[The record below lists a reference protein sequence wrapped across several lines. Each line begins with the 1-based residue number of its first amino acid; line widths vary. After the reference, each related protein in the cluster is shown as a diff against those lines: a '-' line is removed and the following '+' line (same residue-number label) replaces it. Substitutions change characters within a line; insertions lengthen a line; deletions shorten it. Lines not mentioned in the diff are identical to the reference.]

1 MSEIGCYFFPVLGV
15 GSNLCIS
22 IFLIRVED
30 VLLYKLLEFIIVG
43 LGFKSR
49 YISYI
54 QSPELMNK
62 FLIFSALCLVFVSCA
77 TVKPGPDY
85 SKLSA
90 QELLQEATQIA
101 QSTMLVDGHVDL
113 PYRMKVGGFTLKRE
127 VLDVSVR
134 TPDGNFD
141 YPRAKAGGLDA
152 PFMSIY
158 IPAANQ
164 AVRGASKALADTLI
178 SMTERL
184 ATTFPDKF
192 AMAYSPA
199 DVQANFAKGLISLP
213 MGMENGAGIEDD
225 LANVKY
231 FHRRGIRYITLTHGK
246 DNLIGD
252 ASYDTSAT
260 HGGLSVFGEKVVAE
274 MNRVGIMVD
283 LSHVSDRTFRQ
294 ALAFT
299 KVPVI
304 ASHSSVRKFTPGFE
318 RNMSDELIE
327 GLAKNG
333 GVIMINF
340 GGAFLDSA
348 YTVGTVQVR
357 EHVVNWLAENNLSR
371 SDPQAQQYIQDYTSK
386 YTPFPTVDRVA
397 DHIDHV
403 VRLVGIDH
411 VGLGSD
417 FDGVGDSLP
426 TGLKDVSMFP
436 NLFAELLRRGYSKKD
451 LEKICYKN
459 IFRVWEAVENFA
471 ATQK

>member
-1 MSEIGCYFFPVLGV
+1 ML
-15 GSNLCIS
+15 
-22 IFLIRVED
+22 
-30 VLLYKLLEFIIVG
+30 
-43 LGFKSR
+43 R
-49 YISYI
+49 YI
-54 QSPELMNK
+54 
-62 FLIFSALCLVFVSCA
+62 IFGITLLLGSASMA
-77 TVKPGPDY
+77 QQGSIDY
-85 SKLSA
+85 RKLSDA
-90 QELLQEATQIA
+90 ERLQAAKEIA
-101 QSTMLVDGHVDL
+101 QSTIVVDGHVDL

-141 YPRAKAGGLDA
+141 YPRAKEGGLDA

-164 AVRGASKALADTLI
+164 AIRGASKALADTLI
-178 SMTERL
+178 AMTERV

-199 DVQANFAKGLISLP
+199 DVRANFAKGLISLP

-225 LANVKY
+225 LANVAY

-252 ASYDTSAT
+252 ASYDTTAT
-260 HGGLSVFGEKVVAE
+260 YGGLSAFGEKVVAE

-283 LSHVSDRTFRQ
+283 LSHVSDNTFRD
-294 ALAFT
+294 ALAIT

-318 RNMSDELIE
+318 RNMSDELIQ

-333 GVIMINF
+333 GVMMINF

-348 YTVGTVQVR
+348 YTAGTAQVR
-357 EHVVNWLAENNLSR
+357 EHVVNWLAENKLSR
-371 SDPQAQQYIQDYTSK
+371 SDPRAQQYIEEYTAK
-386 YTPFPTVDRVA
+386 NTPFPTVARVA
-397 DHIDHV
+397 DHFDHV
-403 VRLVGIDH
+403 VRLVGIDY

-417 FDGVGDSLP
+417 YDGVGDSLP

-436 NLFAELLRRGYSKKD
+436 NLFAELLRRGYSKED

-459 IFRVWEAVENFA
+459 IFRVWQAVEDFA
-471 ATQK
+471 SAQK

>member
-1 MSEIGCYFFPVLGV
+1 ML
-15 GSNLCIS
+15 
-22 IFLIRVED
+22 
-30 VLLYKLLEFIIVG
+30 
-43 LGFKSR
+43 R
-49 YISYI
+49 Y
-54 QSPELMNK
+54 
-62 FLIFSALCLVFVSCA
+62 LIFGITLLLGSASMA
-77 TVKPGPDY
+77 QQASIDY
-85 SKLSA
+85 RKLSDA
-90 QELLQEATQIA
+90 DRLQAAKEIA
-101 QSTMLVDGHVDL
+101 QSTIVVDGHVDL

-141 YPRAKAGGLDA
+141 HPRAKEGGLDA

-164 AVRGASKALADTLI
+164 AIRGASKALADTLI
-178 SMTERL
+178 AMTERV
-184 ATTFPDKF
+184 AATFPEKF

-199 DVQANFAKGLISLP
+199 DVRSNFAKGLISLP

-225 LANVKY
+225 LANVAY

-252 ASYDTSAT
+252 ASYDTTAT
-260 HGGLSVFGEKVVAE
+260 YGGLSAFGEKVVAE

-283 LSHVSDRTFRQ
+283 LSHVSDNTFRD
-294 ALAFT
+294 ALAIT

-318 RNMSDELIE
+318 RNMSDELIQ

-333 GVIMINF
+333 GVMMINF
-340 GGAFLDSA
+340 GGAFLDSD
-348 YTVGTVQVR
+348 YTAGTAQVR
-357 EHVVNWLAENNLSR
+357 EHLVNWLAENKLSR
-371 SDPQAQQYIQDYTSK
+371 SDPRAQQYIEEYTAK
-386 YTPFPTVDRVA
+386 FTPFPTVARVA
-397 DHIDHV
+397 DHFDHV
-403 VRLVGIDH
+403 VQLVGIDY

-417 FDGVGDSLP
+417 YDGVGDSLP

-436 NLFAELLRRGYSKKD
+436 NLFAELLRRGYSKED

-459 IFRVWEAVENFA
+459 VFRVWQAVEDFA
-471 ATQK
+471 AAQK

>member
-1 MSEIGCYFFPVLGV
+1 ML
-15 GSNLCIS
+15 
-22 IFLIRVED
+22 
-30 VLLYKLLEFIIVG
+30 
-43 LGFKSR
+43 R
-49 YISYI
+49 Y
-54 QSPELMNK
+54 
-62 FLIFSALCLVFVSCA
+62 LIFGITLFLGSASMA
-77 TVKPGPDY
+77 QQASIDY
-85 SKLSA
+85 RKLSDA
-90 QELLQEATQIA
+90 ERLQVAKEIA
-101 QSTMLVDGHVDL
+101 QSTIVVDGHVDL

-141 YPRAKAGGLDA
+141 YPRAKEGGLDA

-164 AVRGASKALADTLI
+164 AIRGASKALADTLI
-178 SMTERL
+178 AMTERV
-184 ATTFPDKF
+184 AATFPDKF

-199 DVQANFAKGLISLP
+199 DVRSNFAKGLISLP

-225 LANVKY
+225 LANVAY

-252 ASYDTSAT
+252 ASYDTTAT
-260 HGGLSVFGEKVVAE
+260 YGGLSAFGEKVVAE

-283 LSHVSDRTFRQ
+283 LSHVSDNTFRD
-294 ALAFT
+294 ALAIT

-318 RNMSDELIE
+318 RNMSDELIQ

-333 GVIMINF
+333 GVMMINF

-348 YTVGTVQVR
+348 YTAGTAQVR
-357 EHVVNWLAENNLSR
+357 EHVVNWLAENKLSR
-371 SDPQAQQYIQDYTSK
+371 SDPRAQQYIEEYTAK
-386 YTPFPTVDRVA
+386 FTPFPTVARVA
-397 DHIDHV
+397 DHFDHV
-403 VRLVGIDH
+403 VQLVGIDY

-417 FDGVGDSLP
+417 YDGVGDSLP

-436 NLFAELLRRGYSKKD
+436 NLFAELLRRGYSKED

-459 IFRVWEAVENFA
+459 VFRVWQAVEDFSA
-471 ATQK
+471 SQK

>member
-1 MSEIGCYFFPVLGV
+1 ML
-15 GSNLCIS
+15 
-22 IFLIRVED
+22 
-30 VLLYKLLEFIIVG
+30 
-43 LGFKSR
+43 R
-49 YISYI
+49 Y
-54 QSPELMNK
+54 
-62 FLIFSALCLVFVSCA
+62 LIFGITLLLGSASMA
-77 TVKPGPDY
+77 QQASIDY
-85 SKLSA
+85 RKLSDA
-90 QELLQEATQIA
+90 DLLKAAKEIA
-101 QSTMLVDGHVDL
+101 QSTIVVDGHVDL

-141 YPRAKAGGLDA
+141 YPRAKEGGLDA

-164 AVRGASKALADTLI
+164 AIRGASKALADTLI
-178 SMTERL
+178 AMTERV
-184 ATTFPDKF
+184 AATFPEKF

-199 DVQANFAKGLISLP
+199 DVRSNFAKGLISLP

-225 LANVKY
+225 LANVAY

-252 ASYDTSAT
+252 ASYDTTAT
-260 HGGLSVFGEKVVAE
+260 YGGLSAFGEKVVVE

-283 LSHVSDRTFRQ
+283 LSHVSDNTFRD
-294 ALAFT
+294 ALAIT

-318 RNMSDELIE
+318 RNMSDELIQ

-333 GVIMINF
+333 GVMMINF

-348 YTVGTVQVR
+348 YTAGTAQVR
-357 EHVVNWLAENNLSR
+357 EHLVNWLAENKLSR
-371 SDPQAQQYIQDYTSK
+371 SDPRAEQYIEEYTAK
-386 YTPFPTVDRVA
+386 FTPFPTVARVA
-397 DHIDHV
+397 DHFDHV
-403 VRLVGIDH
+403 VQLVGIDY

-417 FDGVGDSLP
+417 YDGVGDSLP

-436 NLFAELLRRGYSKKD
+436 NLFAELLRRGYSKED

-459 IFRVWEAVENFA
+459 VFRVWQAVEDFA
-471 ATQK
+471 AAQK

>member
-1 MSEIGCYFFPVLGV
+1 MLRYFIFGITLLLG
-15 GSNLCIS
+15 SASMAQQAS
-22 IFLIRVED
+22 I
-30 VLLYKLLEFIIVG
+30 
-43 LGFKSR
+43 
-49 YISYI
+49 
-54 QSPELMNK
+54 
-62 FLIFSALCLVFVSCA
+62 
-77 TVKPGPDY
+77 DY
-85 SKLSA
+85 RKLSDA
-90 QELLQEATQIA
+90 ERLQAAKEIA
-101 QSTMLVDGHVDL
+101 QTTIVVDGHVDL

-141 YPRAKAGGLDA
+141 YPRAKEGGLDA

-164 AVRGASKALADTLI
+164 AIPGASKALADTLI
-178 SMTERL
+178 AMTERV
-184 ATTFPDKF
+184 AATFPDKF

-199 DVQANFAKGLISLP
+199 DVRTNFSKGLVSLP

-225 LANVKY
+225 LANVAY
-231 FHRRGIRYITLTHGK
+231 FHQRGIRYITLTHGK

-252 ASYDTSAT
+252 ASYDTTAT
-260 HGGLSVFGEKVVAE
+260 YGGLSAFGEKVVEE

-283 LSHVSDRTFRQ
+283 LSHVSDNTFRDV
-294 ALAFT
+294 LAIT

-318 RNMSDELIE
+318 RNMNDELIQ

-333 GVIMINF
+333 GVMMINF

-348 YTVGTVQVR
+348 YTAGTAQVR
-357 EHVVNWLAENNLSR
+357 EHLVNWLAENKLSR
-371 SDPQAQQYIQDYTSK
+371 SDPRAQQYIEEYTAK
-386 YTPFPTVDRVA
+386 FTPFPTVARVA
-397 DHIDHV
+397 DHFDHV
-403 VRLVGIDH
+403 VQLVGIDY

-417 FDGVGDSLP
+417 YDGVGDSLP

-436 NLFAELLRRGYSKKD
+436 NLFAELLRRGYTKED

-459 IFRVWEAVENFA
+459 VFRVWQAVEDYA
-471 ATQK
+471 AAQK